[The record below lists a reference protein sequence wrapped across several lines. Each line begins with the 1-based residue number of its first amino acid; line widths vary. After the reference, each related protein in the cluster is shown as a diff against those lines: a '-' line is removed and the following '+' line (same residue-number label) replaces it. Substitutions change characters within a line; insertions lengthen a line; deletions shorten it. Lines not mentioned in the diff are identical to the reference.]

1 MARPTP
7 RRETQGAGD
16 TDGENDLRAMAHH
29 DFLQPPKN
37 KLSHTGL
44 NWSVSR
50 VLGISLVADG
60 SCNGRNPD
68 LSVVALYCLIFGA
81 FQSFTFLPA
90 LFGNNRSDV
99 FHYWNLIPILTSE
112 DSVVGEEFVR
122 IGRQMVHSRDVS

>member
-1 MARPTP
+1 
-7 RRETQGAGD
+7 
-16 TDGENDLRAMAHH
+16 MAHH

-90 LFGNNRSDV
+90 LFGNNAVMSFITGTSSPFSRAT
-99 FHYWNLIPILTSE
+99 IPS
-112 DSVVGEEFVR
+112 
-122 IGRQMVHSRDVS
+122 